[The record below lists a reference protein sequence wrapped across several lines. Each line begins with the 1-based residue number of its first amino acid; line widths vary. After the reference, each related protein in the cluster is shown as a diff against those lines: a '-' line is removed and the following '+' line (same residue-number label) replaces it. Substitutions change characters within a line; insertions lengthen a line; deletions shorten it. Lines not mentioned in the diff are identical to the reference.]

1 MKYLIYLL
9 LIVHIN
15 PKLDVYF
22 GTIFVFAPL
31 VTNLAVEGGG
41 GGTIISLHPVYS
53 SLYKYIKTNLTKVSI

>member
-41 GGTIISLHPVYS
+41 GGDDHFVTPCI
-53 SLYKYIKTNLTKVSI
+53 YIYIYNRRQARY